1 MVSSCQKRK
10 SFNFE
15 EFAIY
20 FKDLTKN
27 LNDKEK
33 AYAIYYWLAEN
44 IEYDVEGLKAGK
56 MINMARPTYNE
67 RREDLFGLC

>member
-1 MVSSCQKRK
+1 M
-10 SFNFE
+10 NFE

-20 FKDLTKN
+20 FKDLTKT

-33 AYAIYYWLAEN
+33 VYAIYYWLAEN

-56 MINMARPTYNE
+56 MIIMARPTYNE
-67 RREDLFGLC
+67 RREDLFFLC

>member
-10 SFNFE
+10 SLNFE

-67 RREDLFGLC
+67 RCEDLFGLC

>member
-10 SFNFE
+10 SLNFE

-33 AYAIYYWLAEN
+33 AYAIYYWLA
-44 IEYDVEGLKAGK
+44 DVEGLKAGK
-56 MINMARPTYNE
+56 MINMARQTYNE
-67 RREDLFGLC
+67 RREDLFRL